1 MSGLPGMP
9 WPLPYPFDT
18 TVMQLALIGGLA
30 LASSA
35 PLLGAFLVQQRLSL
49 IGDGLGH
56 VAFAGVGVALFF
68 GTAPLWTALGAALV
82 AAVGI
87 EMLRERSSA
96 SGDLVLALVFY
107 GGLAFG
113 TVLASR
119 GAPDADLEEFLF
131 GSILEL
137 NRTTTWG
144 IVGLAAVI
152 VVTMLVAHRALLAT
166 VLDESAAR
174 VEGIPV
180 TLINLTLAVLT
191 ACTIV
196 LGMRVVGVL
205 LVGALIVL
213 PIATSRL
220 VARSFTSTLV
230 CASIVGALSVVL
242 GLIAARAWEL
252 APGATIVLTA
262 TALFGGAALLTGAR
276 RAAADGALLS
286 GH

>member
-1 MSGLPGMP
+1 MTGLPGMP
-9 WPLPYPFDT
+9 WPAPYPFDT
-18 TVMQLALIGGLA
+18 TAMQVALVSGLA
-30 LASSA
+30 LAISA

-49 IGDGLGH
+49 VGDGLGH

-68 GTAPLWTALGAALV
+68 ETSPTWTALGAALI

-87 EMLRERSSA
+87 ELLRERSRA
-96 SGDLVLALVFY
+96 SGDLILALVFY

-119 GAPDADLEEFLF
+119 GAPDADLEGFLF

-137 NRTTTWG
+137 NRATTL
-144 IVGLAAVI
+144 GLLVLAAAVI
-152 VVTMLVAHRALLAT
+152 ATMVAARRALLAT

-180 TLINLTLAVLT
+180 TLINCTLAVLT

-213 PIATSRL
+213 PVATSRL
-220 VARSFTSTLV
+220 LARSFTSTLV
-230 CASIVGALSVVL
+230 GASAVGAASVVF
-242 GLIAARAWEL
+242 GLSAARAWDL
-252 APGATIVLTA
+252 AAGATIVLTA
-262 TALFGGAALLTGAR
+262 TALFAGAALLTGVR
-276 RAAADGALLS
+276 RAAGDGALLS